1 MIQENFYLFCRL
13 MTSQS
18 FYLRQKLRGDRRY
31 AAKAKTS
38 LFGAKLSTRL
48 RFLPCNDLCLFEE
61 PDTLLLAVYKFNL
74 NRIQYTPII
83 FKDQFFLFLP
93 KSAKP

>member
-1 MIQENFYLFCRL
+1 MTLTSNFLFQLFTVCDTRKLFLFCRL
-13 MTSQS
+13 VTSQS

-48 RFLPCNDLCLFEE
+48 RFLPCNFLRFFKE
-61 PDTLLLAVYKFNL
+61 PNALLLAVHKFNL
-74 NRIQYTPII
+74 NRIQYTPI
-83 FKDQFFLFLP
+83 DC
-93 KSAKP
+93 